1 MEIWTNVQRRQIDI
15 FCREIGPDLNSNHQ
29 SPELQW
35 SPPRKMSDYCLY
47 LMSDIVSEA
56 VLDESF
62 ETLTTEKNRFILQLV
77 HRSYE
82 WIGIVFQ
89 APQIARYGLD
99 IYLLP
104 ELARERQRLRDI
116 FRGLLQKRIVRE
128 KAEPDI
134 FSIYMDYKDPDTGEA
149 FPLYELGAEALLL
162 FGAGPDAT
170 STSLT
175 AAFFYLAR
183 SPEAYRKVCDEVR
196 TAFSSVHEILPG
208 LTLSGC
214 HYLRACLDEAMRMN
228 PVNGGALWREVLPG
242 GAIIDGRSVPAG
254 VDVGVGIYSIHHQPD
269 YYPDPYAFRPERWL
283 TSENSQ
289 HDVEVAQS
297 AWAPFSMGARG
308 SAGKPAAILQ
318 LTMSLA
324 RALFLFDMRTPADAH
339 LASVGQGKK
348 GEVFPRNLETE
359 FQAKGTFSSILHGP
373 MLEFKLREH

>member
-1 MEIWTNVQRRQIDI
+1 MIST
-15 FCREIGPDLNSNHQ
+15 PL
-29 SPELQW
+29 
-35 SPPRKMSDYCLY
+35 
-47 LMSDIVSEA
+47 
-56 VLDESF
+56 
-62 ETLTTEKNRFILQLV
+62 TLTHN
-77 HRSYE
+77 
-82 WIGIVFQ
+82 
-89 APQIARYGLD
+89 
-99 IYLLP
+99 
-104 ELARERQRLRDI
+104 
-116 FRGLLQKRIVRE
+116 
-128 KAEPDI
+128 
-134 FSIYMDYKDPDTGEA
+134 
-149 FPLYELGAEALLL
+149 
-162 FGAGPDAT
+162 AGPNAT

-183 SPEAYRKVCDEVR
+183 ILEAYRKVCDEVR

-214 HYLRACLDEAMRMN
+214 HYLRACLDEAIRMN
-228 PVNGGALWREVLPG
+228 PVNVGALWREVLPG
-242 GAIIDGRSVPAG
+242 GAITDGRSVPAG

-269 YYPDPYAFRPERWL
+269 YYPNPYAFRLERWL

-308 SAGKPAAILQ
+308 CAGKPAAILQ

-324 RALFLFDMRTPADAH
+324 RALFLFDIRTPADAY